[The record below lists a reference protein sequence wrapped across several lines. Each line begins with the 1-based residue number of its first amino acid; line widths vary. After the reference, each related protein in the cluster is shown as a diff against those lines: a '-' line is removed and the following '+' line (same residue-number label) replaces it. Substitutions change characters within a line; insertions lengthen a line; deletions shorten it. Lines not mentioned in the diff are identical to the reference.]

1 MSKRELIL
9 KLSNIFIYLATIG
22 VVVFGGYLDRD
33 KKDRGDVYILPAFY
47 TFCIWFFIQAL
58 LFGFIIYQWFE
69 PANDVTVEGV
79 SWHNVAAGT
88 LSIIWF
94 LLAPNKNLVLLNA
107 FILLAMFVVLFR
119 LFDILSLYPARNP
132 ADRLFIHYGFTIYT
146 AWTFYTTILNFW
158 VALPFLNTIFSSVVV
173 IIILGIVG
181 LSFIDYNERHDVVYA
196 STIAW
201 ALIGI
206 SVEQKDVLPILVASS
221 ISSGLV
227 IGGVLRIWARNIVA
241 WFRLRR
247 VRESIDERS
256 SLLA

>member
-33 KKDRGDVYILPAFY
+33 KKDRDDVYILPAFY

-79 SWHNVAAGT
+79 SWYNVAAGT

-119 LFDILSLYPARNP
+119 LFDTLSLYPARNS

-158 VALPFLNTIFSSVVV
+158 VALPFLNTIFSSVVI

-206 SVEQKDVLPILVASS
+206 SVEQKDVMPIL
-221 ISSGLV
+221 
-227 IGGVLRIWARNIVA
+227 
-241 WFRLRR
+241 
-247 VRESIDERS
+247 
-256 SLLA
+256 